1 MECVR
6 SVARKPNFVSR
17 KLVIDAF
24 YDEIQAGRDDPEAL
38 RESHIRLPDA
48 KEDGYS
54 RVLFVGT
61 TGAGKTSLLR
71 QLIGS
76 DPDEDRFPS
85 TAPAKTTIADIEVI
99 QAEGRV

>member
-1 MECVR
+1 MECFE
-6 SVARKPNFVSR
+6 RKEAELRFSKP
-17 KLVIDAF
+17 VIEAF

-38 RESHIRLPDA
+38 RETHIRLPNA

-76 DPDEDRFPS
+76 DPDDDRFPS
-85 TAPAKTTIADIEVI
+85 YQNWTTPRLTASPFLS
-99 QAEGRV
+99 R